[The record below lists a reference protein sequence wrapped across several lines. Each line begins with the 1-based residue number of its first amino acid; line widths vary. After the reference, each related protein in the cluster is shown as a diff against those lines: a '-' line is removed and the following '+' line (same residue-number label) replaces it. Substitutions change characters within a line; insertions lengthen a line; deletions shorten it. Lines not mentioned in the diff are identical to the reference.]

1 MDTRLIQTP
10 RDYGQLSL
18 SLALSSFFAVDLTLF
33 MDTPLIK
40 YRMFNI
46 ILVNLC
52 KTFHLK
58 TQEKSFFFT
67 QLFYISSDWTKDY

>member
-1 MDTRLIQTP
+1 MDTRLIQTS

-33 MDTPLIK
+33 MDTSLIK

-58 TQEKSFFFT
+58 TQEKSFCFHSVV
-67 QLFYISSDWTKDY
+67 L

>member
-1 MDTRLIQTP
+1 MDTRLIQTS

-33 MDTPLIK
+33 MDTSLIK

-58 TQEKSFFFT
+58 NLFVFT
-67 QLFYISSDWTKDY
+67 QLFYKTRDQTFC